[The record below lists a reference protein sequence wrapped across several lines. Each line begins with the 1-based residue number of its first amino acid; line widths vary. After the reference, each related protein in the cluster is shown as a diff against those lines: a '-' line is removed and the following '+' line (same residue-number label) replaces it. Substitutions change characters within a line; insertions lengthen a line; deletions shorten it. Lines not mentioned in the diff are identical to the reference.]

1 MASFDQQKTLREELQ
16 MLTFSLDNVSY
27 GVNVHQVREVKNFE
41 GVTPVPYAPPYVKG
55 VTNLRGEVIPVI
67 DLRKR
72 FGFAVRKGNDD
83 NGIMVIVQ
91 DKHPIGVMVD
101 SVMEVLTI
109 QRRDIES
116 NPDSLI
122 TDKNQAVLGV
132 AKHDKDLIILL
143 DLMKVVSRNDLENV
157 KDATKGFQIQVQS
170 DSAKAL
176 ATAT

>member
-1 MASFDQQKTLREELQ
+1 
-16 MLTFSLDNVSY
+16 
-27 GVNVHQVREVKNFE
+27 
-41 GVTPVPYAPPYVKG
+41 
-55 VTNLRGEVIPVI
+55 
-67 DLRKR
+67 
-72 FGFAVRKGNDD
+72 
-83 NGIMVIVQ
+83 
-91 DKHPIGVMVD
+91 MVD